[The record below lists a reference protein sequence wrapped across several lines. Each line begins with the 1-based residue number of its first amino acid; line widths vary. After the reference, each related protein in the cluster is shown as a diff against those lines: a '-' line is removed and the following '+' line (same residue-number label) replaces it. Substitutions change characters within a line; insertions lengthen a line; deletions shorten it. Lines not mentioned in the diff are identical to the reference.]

1 MGWLDIQSGEVRR
14 LWDDKSFLPV
24 YRSGQANSNYNT
36 TVALAPDGRTI
47 YQLERD
53 QAAQQTKV
61 MRVDVQ
67 TKARSEIYR
76 MDADGVG
83 GLAISPDGSRLLMMR
98 MRLTPGGPPKGTR
111 SIVILPTAGGAPAEF
126 APPQNLWGSAP
137 GWSSDGRRLLFAGSK
152 SSSEIYSMPVEGGA
166 PLLMG
171 TGVGLSSVYFLT
183 ASPDGTQIVFT
194 DEHWNN
200 HLWVLKNAFNMPTT
214 AR

>member
-1 MGWLDIQSGEVRR
+1 
-14 LWDDKSFLPV
+14 
-24 YRSGQANSNYNT
+24 
-36 TVALAPDGRTI
+36 
-47 YQLERD
+47 
-53 QAAQQTKV
+53 

-98 MRLTPGGPPKGTR
+98 MRLIPGGPPTGTR

-126 APPQNLWGSAP
+126 APPPNLGGPA
-137 GWSSDGRRLLFAGSK
+137 WSSDGRRLLFPGSK
-152 SSSEIYSMPVEGGA
+152 SSSEIYSMPVEGGS

-171 TGVGLSSVYFLT
+171 TGVGLSSVYFLN
-183 ASPDGTQIVFT
+183 ASPDGTRIVFT

-200 HLWVLKNAFNMPTT
+200 HLWVLKNAFNTPTT
-214 AR
+214 GR